1 MNRVIKNDV
10 SLRRY
15 LIKLYSESSYFLELV
30 FYNQLSHSLLE
41 ELISDDEL
49 LKIACLTPEV
59 NSQQI
64 K

>member
-49 LKIACLTPEV
+49 LKIAWFTPEV